1 MVTSTVHTISLV
13 VEMLWDMYPDVYS
26 FFVDGIDLRLV

>member
-13 VEMLWDMYPDVYS
+13 VEMWDMYPDVYS